1 MNEPLEPE
9 IGSGRDTESLSFV
22 ERRNIHPILFAFL
35 SLAVVFVLYQVGGGV
50 ITFFLL
56 NGTKISQDNVYV
68 LRLFTML
75 GQIFLIFVPTLFL
88 GRVLSTRWKT
98 VFPLRAPSW
107 RESVAA
113 VIGLLSLQRVFEV
126 YIYFQDSIPIPDALR
141 KLIDPIRQMLDEM
154 VKALLQSNS
163 IYEFLFVIT
172 VVAFV
177 PAIVEEFL
185 FRGLVQN
192 SFNRS
197 MKPLTAAIFT
207 GIIFGLFHLNPF
219 EAVPLIGI
227 GCFLSFLRYRSVS
240 LVLPVF
246 LHFLNNFLAVIA
258 ETFKMGDEKI
268 MMAPTT
274 DRPGIL
280 ILLAQLFI
288 FGGLFVASMRF
299 YIQSTEGLV
308 GEVHD

>member
-1 MNEPLEPE
+1 MTEPLQPE
-9 IGSGRDTESLSFV
+9 SASGRDVESLSFV

-35 SLAVVFVLYQVGGGV
+35 SLVVVFVLYQVGGGV
-50 ITFFLL
+50 ITFLLL
-56 NGTKISQDNVYV
+56 NGTKINPENVYL

-75 GQIFLIFVPTLFL
+75 GQIFLIFVPTLIL
-88 GRVLSTRWKT
+88 ARLLSTRWKA
-98 VFPLRAPSW
+98 VFPLRTPSW
-107 RESVAA
+107 RESIAA

-126 YIYFQDSIPIPDALR
+126 YIYFQDNIPIPDALR

-154 VKALLQSNS
+154 VKELLQSNS
-163 IYEFLFVIT
+163 IFEFLFVIT

-240 LVLPVF
+240 LILPIF

-288 FGGLFVASMRF
+288 FGGLFVASLRF
-299 YIQSTEGLV
+299 YIQSTVGLV
-308 GEVHD
+308 GEPHD